1 MRCPS
6 VALSLEQH
14 LSHVAGWVSESLEAP
29 DKNAKVQVL
38 QLTWASVFFISSP
51 GDSDTAEFENHWL
64 R

>member
-14 LSHVAGWVSESLEAP
+14 LSHVERWVSESPEAP
-29 DKNAKVQVL
+29 DKNAEVQGL
-38 QLTWASVFFISSP
+38 RLAWPLFSLLAH
-51 GDSDTAEFENHWL
+51 TAEFENHWL